1 MCTKVGHT
9 VIRSAISGYPP
20 PVREAQLKFVGR
32 SSFCFSV
39 KGIRFEPPEYVYT
52 YIDDNGRY
60 VKDRTLKDRLTTEQ
74 VPYTLK
80 TGNDRI
86 HT

>member
-1 MCTKVGHT
+1 MNSKKCLAGKLGFQT
-9 VIRSAISGYPP
+9 
-20 PVREAQLKFVGR
+20 
-32 SSFCFSV
+32 
-39 KGIRFEPPEYVYT
+39 
-52 YIDDNGRY
+52 GRY